1 MNRQRRQWLEQ
12 SAAQVALMGSAAAAG
27 VAGLLGSGCTSSRAG
42 WGLGAETAG
51 ATGAAHTGLPSGSQA
66 LPQVQLSSA
75 ELPPLAPREWRAAW
89 VASVAHID
97 WPKQAGLS
105 ESTLRTQIL
114 DIVQRVRGMGLNA
127 LILQVR
133 PAADAL
139 YPSRLEPPS
148 EYLYAQ
154 GQPGA
159 AFDALQL
166 WVQACHA
173 QGLELHAWFN
183 PYRARHPSARQAL
196 HEGHVARRHPGWVH
210 RYGDLMW
217 LDPGQPEAQEH
228 SLKVIADVVQ
238 RYDLDG
244 VHVDDYFYPYPIK
257 GADGRDLPFPDE
269 DSFRRHRPAGMGSSE
284 AERAQWRRS
293 NVDHFVEQMYRRVHA
308 LKPGVQVSISP
319 FGIGRP
325 DRRPAGIVGFSQYD
339 QLYADVERWC
349 ERGWLDALVP
359 QLYWPRSRPA
369 QSFEKLLDYWVAHNP
384 QGRHV
389 WAGLY
394 TSSVANGTP
403 TAWSPDEILWQI
415 DRQRE
420 RPASTG
426 HAHFS
431 LQALLQDR
439 GGLANELPRSR
450 YAQAALTPAMPWLA
464 QGPAPT
470 APVAHRL
477 PDGRILL
484 SSGSGAPARRFAVW
498 RRTRSS
504 ALAGWSFEVLKA
516 SGPLPGTAPT
526 AAPIPGP
533 SSTAALPR
541 VPGAAD
547 EVVVVQALDA
557 AGREGPRQAFVVG
570 T

>member
-1 MNRQRRQWLEQ
+1 MNPKRRQWLEQ
-12 SAAQVALMGSAAAAG
+12 SAALLSTAAAG
-27 VAGLLGSGCTSSRAG
+27 VAGLAAAGCSSTAPAVAPAAPKADV
-42 WGLGAETAG
+42 LPAQAAPAG
-51 ATGAAHTGLPSGSQA
+51 ARALAQA
-66 LPQVQLSSA
+66 RLSPA
-75 ELPPLAPREWRAAW
+75 EQPPTAPREWRAAW

-105 ESTLRTQIL
+105 AATLRAQIL
-114 DIVQRVRGMGLNA
+114 DIVQRSQAMGLNA
-127 LILQVR
+127 LIVQVR

-139 YPSRLEPPS
+139 YRSSLEPPS
-148 EYLYAQ
+148 DYLHAQ

-159 AFDALQL
+159 DFDALAV

-183 PYRARHPSARQAL
+183 PYRARHPSARGPL
-196 HEGHVARRHPGWVH
+196 HAQHVARRHPTWVH
-210 RYGDLMW
+210 RYGDMMW
-217 LDPGQPEAQEH
+217 LDPGQPEVQEH

-244 VHVDDYFYPYPIK
+244 VHVDDYFYPYPVK

-269 DSFRRHRPAGMGSSE
+269 DSFKRHRPTGMGSSQ
-284 AERAQWRRS
+284 AERDQWRRR

-308 LKPGVQVSISP
+308 LKPWVQVSISP

-325 DRRPAGIVGFSQYD
+325 DRRPAGIAGFSQYD
-339 QLYADVERWC
+339 QLHADVELWC

-369 QSFEKLLDYWVAHNP
+369 QSFEKLLDYWLATNP
-384 QGRHV
+384 HGRHV
-389 WAGLY
+389 WAGLF

-420 RPASTG
+420 RGASTG

-439 GGLANELPRSR
+439 GGLAQALPRSHYTQR
-450 YAQAALTPAMPWLA
+450 ALTPAMPWLA
-464 QGPAPT
+464 QGPAPSAPQAFRLRDGPITLIAGPGT
-470 APVAHRL
+470 A
-477 PDGRILL
+477 
-484 SSGSGAPARRFAVW
+484 ARRFAVW
-498 RRTRSS
+498 RRPLAASS
-504 ALAGWSFEVLKA
+504 GSWRLDLVPAHQTLPAAAGGEV
-516 SGPLPGTAPT
+516 
-526 AAPIPGP
+526 I
-533 SSTAALPR
+533 
-541 VPGAAD
+541 
-547 EVVVVQALDA
+547 VVQALDA
-557 AGREGPRQAFVVG
+557 AGREGPRQAFVVNA
-570 T
+570 

>member
-1 MNRQRRQWLEQ
+1 PKADAVPAQAAPAGARALAQARLSPAEQ
-12 SAAQVALMGSAAAAG
+12 PPAAA
-27 VAGLLGSGCTSSRAG
+27 
-42 WGLGAETAG
+42 
-51 ATGAAHTGLPSGSQA
+51 
-66 LPQVQLSSA
+66 
-75 ELPPLAPREWRAAW
+75 REWRAAW

-105 ESTLRTQIL
+105 AATLRAQIL
-114 DIVQRVRGMGLNA
+114 DIVQRSQAMGLNA
-127 LILQVR
+127 LIVQVR

-139 YPSRLEPPS
+139 YRSNLEPPS
-148 EYLYAQ
+148 DYLHAQ

-159 AFDALQL
+159 DFDALAL

-183 PYRARHPSARQAL
+183 PYRARHPSARGPL
-196 HEGHVARRHPGWVH
+196 HAQHVARRHPAWVH
-210 RYGDLMW
+210 RYGDMMW
-217 LDPGQPEAQEH
+217 LDPGQPDAQEH

-269 DSFRRHRPAGMGSSE
+269 DSFKRHRPAGMGNSQ
-284 AERAQWRRS
+284 AERDQWRRR

-308 LKPGVQVSISP
+308 LKPWVQVSISP

-325 DRRPAGIVGFSQYD
+325 DRRPAGIAGFSQYD
-339 QLYADVERWC
+339 QLHADVEQWC

-369 QSFEKLLDYWVAHNP
+369 QSFEKLLDYWLATNP
-384 QGRHV
+384 HGRHV

-420 RPASTG
+420 RSASTG

-439 GGLANELPRSR
+439 GGLAQALPRSHYTQR
-450 YAQAALTPAMPWLA
+450 ALTPAMPWLA
-464 QGPAPT
+464 QGPAPS
-470 APVAHRL
+470 APQALRL
-477 PDGRILL
+477 RDGPIALMA
-484 SSGSGAPARRFAVW
+484 GPGAPARRFAVW
-498 RRTRSS
+498 RRPLAASS
-504 ALAGWSFEVLKA
+504 GSWRLELVQAHQTLPAAAGGEV
-516 SGPLPGTAPT
+516 
-526 AAPIPGP
+526 I
-533 SSTAALPR
+533 
-541 VPGAAD
+541 
-547 EVVVVQALDA
+547 VVQALDA
-557 AGREGPRQAFVVG
+557 AGREGPRQAFLVNA
-570 T
+570 

>member
-1 MNRQRRQWLEQ
+1 MNPQRRQWLEQ
-12 SAAQVALMGSAAAAG
+12 SAALLSTAAAG
-27 VAGLLGSGCTSSRAG
+27 VAGLAAAGCSSTAPDVAPATPKAAG
-42 WGLGAETAG
+42 LPAQAAPAG
-51 ATGAAHTGLPSGSQA
+51 ARALAQA
-66 LPQVQLSSA
+66 RLSPA
-75 ELPPLAPREWRAAW
+75 EQPPAAPREWRAAW

-105 ESTLRTQIL
+105 AATLRAQIL
-114 DIVQRVRGMGLNA
+114 DIVQRSQAMGLNA
-127 LILQVR
+127 LIVQVR

-139 YPSRLEPPS
+139 YRSSLEPPS
-148 EYLYAQ
+148 DYLHAQ

-159 AFDALQL
+159 DFDALAL

-183 PYRARHPSARQAL
+183 PYRARHPSARGPL
-196 HEGHVARRHPGWVH
+196 HAQHVARRHPAWVH
-210 RYGDLMW
+210 RYGDMMW
-217 LDPGQPEAQEH
+217 LDPGQPDAQEH

-269 DSFRRHRPAGMGSSE
+269 DSFKRHRPAGMGNSQ
-284 AERAQWRRS
+284 AERDQWRRR

-308 LKPGVQVSISP
+308 LKPWVQVSISP

-325 DRRPAGIVGFSQYD
+325 DRRPAGIAGFSQYD
-339 QLYADVERWC
+339 QLHADVEQWC

-369 QSFEKLLDYWVAHNP
+369 QSFEKLLDYWLATNP
-384 QGRHV
+384 HGRHV

-420 RPASTG
+420 RSASTG

-439 GGLANELPRSR
+439 GGLAQALPRSHYTQR
-450 YAQAALTPAMPWLA
+450 ALTPAMPWLA
-464 QGPAPT
+464 QGPAPS
-470 APVAHRL
+470 APQALRL
-477 PDGRILL
+477 RDGPIALMA
-484 SSGSGAPARRFAVW
+484 GHGAPARRFAVW
-498 RRTRSS
+498 RRPLAASS
-504 ALAGWSFEVLKA
+504 GSWRLELVQAHQTLPAAAGGEV
-516 SGPLPGTAPT
+516 
-526 AAPIPGP
+526 I
-533 SSTAALPR
+533 
-541 VPGAAD
+541 
-547 EVVVVQALDA
+547 VVQALDA
-557 AGREGPRQAFVVG
+557 AGREGPRQAFLVNA
-570 T
+570 

>member
-1 MNRQRRQWLEQ
+1 MNPQRRQWLEQ
-12 SAAQVALMGSAAAAG
+12 SAALLSTAAAG
-27 VAGLLGSGCTSSRAG
+27 VAGLSAAGCSSTVPDVAP
-42 WGLGAETAG
+42 ASPKADAVPAQAAPAG
-51 ATGAAHTGLPSGSQA
+51 ARALAQA
-66 LPQVQLSSA
+66 RLSPA
-75 ELPPLAPREWRAAW
+75 EQPPAAPREWRAAW

-105 ESTLRTQIL
+105 AATLRAQIL
-114 DIVQRVRGMGLNA
+114 DIVQRSKAMGLNA
-127 LILQVR
+127 LIVQVR

-139 YPSRLEPPS
+139 YRSNLEPPS
-148 EYLYAQ
+148 DYLHAQ

-159 AFDALQL
+159 DFDALAL

-183 PYRARHPSARQAL
+183 PYRARHPSARGPL
-196 HEGHVARRHPGWVH
+196 HEQHVARRHPAWVH
-210 RYGDLMW
+210 RYGDMMW
-217 LDPGQPEAQEH
+217 LDPGQPDAQEH

-269 DSFRRHRPAGMGSSE
+269 DSFKRHRPAGMGNSQ
-284 AERAQWRRS
+284 AERDQWRRR

-308 LKPGVQVSISP
+308 LKPWVQVSISP

-325 DRRPAGIVGFSQYD
+325 DRRPAGIAGFSQYD
-339 QLYADVERWC
+339 QLHADVEQWC
-349 ERGWLDALVP
+349 EHGWLDALVP

-369 QSFEKLLDYWVAHNP
+369 QSFERLLDYWLATNP
-384 QGRHV
+384 HGRHV

-420 RPASTG
+420 RSASTG

-439 GGLANELPRSR
+439 GGLAQALPRSHYTQR
-450 YAQAALTPAMPWLA
+450 ALTPAMPWLA
-464 QGPAPT
+464 QGPAPS
-470 APVAHRL
+470 APQALRL
-477 PDGRILL
+477 RDGPIALMA
-484 SSGSGAPARRFAVW
+484 GHGAPARRFAVW
-498 RRTRSS
+498 RRPLAASS
-504 ALAGWSFEVLKA
+504 GSWRLELVQAHQTLPAAAGGEV
-516 SGPLPGTAPT
+516 
-526 AAPIPGP
+526 I
-533 SSTAALPR
+533 
-541 VPGAAD
+541 
-547 EVVVVQALDA
+547 VVQALD
-557 AGREGPRQAFVVG
+557 
-570 T
+570 

>member
-1 MNRQRRQWLEQ
+1 MNPQRRQWLEQ
-12 SAAQVALMGSAAAAG
+12 SAALLSTAAAG
-27 VAGLLGSGCTSSRAG
+27 VAGLAAAGCSSTAPDVAPASPKAAG
-42 WGLGAETAG
+42 LPAQAVPAG
-51 ATGAAHTGLPSGSQA
+51 ARALAQARLSPAEQPPS
-66 LPQVQLSSA
+66 
-75 ELPPLAPREWRAAW
+75 APREWRAAW

-105 ESTLRTQIL
+105 AATLRAQIL
-114 DIVQRVRGMGLNA
+114 DIVQRSQAMGLNA
-127 LILQVR
+127 LIVQVR

-139 YPSRLEPPS
+139 YRSNLEPPS
-148 EYLYAQ
+148 DYLHAQ

-159 AFDALQL
+159 DFDALAL

-183 PYRARHPSARQAL
+183 PYRARHPSARGPL
-196 HEGHVARRHPGWVH
+196 HEQHVARRHPAWVH
-210 RYGDLMW
+210 RYGDMLW
-217 LDPGQPEAQEH
+217 LDPGQPDAQEH

-244 VHVDDYFYPYPIK
+244 VHVDDYFYPYPVK
-257 GADGRDLPFPDE
+257 GADGRGLPFPDDE
-269 DSFRRHRPAGMGSSE
+269 SFKRHRPAGMGNSQ
-284 AERAQWRRS
+284 AERDQWRRR

-308 LKPGVQVSISP
+308 LKPWVQVSISP

-325 DRRPAGIVGFSQYD
+325 DRRPAGIAGFSQYD
-339 QLYADVERWC
+339 QLHADVEQWC

-369 QSFEKLLDYWVAHNP
+369 QSFEKLLDYWLATNP
-384 QGRHV
+384 HGRHV

-420 RPASTG
+420 RSASTG

-439 GGLANELPRSR
+439 GGLAQALPRSHYTQR
-450 YAQAALTPAMPWLA
+450 ALTPAMPWLA
-464 QGPAPT
+464 QGPAPSAPQALRLRDGPIALMAGPGT
-470 APVAHRL
+470 A
-477 PDGRILL
+477 
-484 SSGSGAPARRFAVW
+484 ARRFAVW
-498 RRTRSS
+498 RRPLAASS
-504 ALAGWSFEVLKA
+504 GSWRLELVQAHQTLPAAAGGEV
-516 SGPLPGTAPT
+516 
-526 AAPIPGP
+526 I
-533 SSTAALPR
+533 
-541 VPGAAD
+541 
-547 EVVVVQALDA
+547 VVQALDA
-557 AGREGPRQAFVVG
+557 AGREGPGQAFVVNA
-570 T
+570 